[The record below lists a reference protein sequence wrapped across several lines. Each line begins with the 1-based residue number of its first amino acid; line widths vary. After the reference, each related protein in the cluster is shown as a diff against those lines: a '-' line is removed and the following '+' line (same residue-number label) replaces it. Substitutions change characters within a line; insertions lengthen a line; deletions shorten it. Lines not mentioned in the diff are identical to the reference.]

1 MNPNSRNSKII
12 SAIELIIAAFFII
25 LDLWIPTLMILALIA
40 VSFIVRKEKFSSLG
54 FKKPSNLPKMALVVL
69 LLALAWT
76 AIQFS
81 ITLPVL
87 NHLFGTTQNLSP
99 YENLKGNVGG
109 LAYFLFLTWTLAAF
123 GEEIVYRGYLQKR
136 TRDIFGNAQVGIIL
150 AVAIS
155 SILFGAAHL
164 EQGAIGFV
172 VTLIDA
178 VFFSVIKLRYNNNLF
193 ASVLA
198 HGFNNTIGIVTFFFI
213 GPVYGLW

>member
-1 MNPNSRNSKII
+1 MSLNARTYKII
-12 SAIELIIAAFFII
+12 SAIELIIAASVII
-25 LDLWIPTLMILALIA
+25 LDLWIPTLVILALIA
-40 VSFIVRKEKFSSLG
+40 VSFLLRKEKISSLG
-54 FKKPSNLPKMALVVL
+54 LKKPKSLPKMAFIVL

-87 NHLFGTTQNLSP
+87 NHLFGATQNLSP

-136 TRDIFGNAQVGIIL
+136 TRDIFGNAQAGIIL
-150 AVAIS
+150 AVAVS
-155 SILFGAAHL
+155 SVLFGAAHL
-164 EQGAIGFV
+164 EQGAIGFS

-178 VFFSVIKLRYNNNLF
+178 VFFSVIKLRFNNNLF

-198 HGFNNTIGIVTFFFI
+198 HGFNNTIGIFTFFLI